1 MNKLCTQKALWWRKS
16 VFRCYLLCCSNMHT
30 FFGLLFSSEFS
41 LQNIEN
47 TSSLAQL
54 HRWILDTILAFIACY
69 YNPHL
74 KKASCKIMP
83 ILAIQHRYTTITTKN
98 DYMLKLCHFRPPP
111 GCLQYLFG
119 SEGTLQTFN
128 FASGNG
134 HLLDQDYSICI
145 RQETGLYTLSW
156 RTS

>member
-1 MNKLCTQKALWWRKS
+1 
-16 VFRCYLLCCSNMHT
+16 
-30 FFGLLFSSEFS
+30 
-41 LQNIEN
+41 
-47 TSSLAQL
+47 
-54 HRWILDTILAFIACY
+54 
-69 YNPHL
+69 
-74 KKASCKIMP
+74 MP
-83 ILAIQHRYTTITTKN
+83 ILAIQHRFTKN

-145 RQETGLYTLSW
+145 RQETGLYTLHTKFENVLNLKEMGYLIILES
-156 RTS
+156 TY